1 MNHLKIIFLCPIISL
16 FHFISESWAKLTI
29 ASIGRE
35 NMYGLSTDTI
45 CSKMRRVFRE
55 RSLIKTLSFEKQV
68 MSKHKYPYIFL
79 RKVEAIVFIILQ
91 IFSKTS

>member
-1 MNHLKIIFLCPIISL
+1 
-16 FHFISESWAKLTI
+16 
-29 ASIGRE
+29 
-35 NMYGLSTDTI
+35 MYGLSTDTI

-55 RSLIKTLSFEKQV
+55 RSLIKTLSFQKQV

-91 IFSKTS
+91 IFCNARGKMFTNSLLCAA

>member
-1 MNHLKIIFLCPIISL
+1 
-16 FHFISESWAKLTI
+16 
-29 ASIGRE
+29 
-35 NMYGLSTDTI
+35 MYGLSTDTI

-55 RSLIKTLSFEKQV
+55 RSLIKTLSFQKQV

-91 IFSKTS
+91 IFCNAHGKMFTNSVLCAA